1 MVMEN
6 FRDASKIM
14 PDNKYNFLQ
23 NLAACLFYPLIE
35 KRNKSFNQ
43 FPFIKPLSIHL
54 IQSTYIKNYIE
65 GKCLF
70 DNLINYF
77 FNQEE
82 LILYSNF
89 TKNGSIRKRLIGQI
103 IGKIAVL
110 NVLAS
115 CKIKDILPS
124 QIILKKNHLGMP
136 IIELN
141 NVPIDFDIHVSIS
154 HKDDLNIAA
163 AGLNRIGID
172 IERKRH
178 FGPIFIKRIFTEK
191 EIERS
196 IQIFNH
202 IDSNKNGI
210 DKDLAYT
217 CLFSIKES
225 VAKALGYGLRIDFR
239 EINIIPS
246 DSDIKVEL
254 KRFKDQDFCFN
265 PLIYLKNNYIFTLI
279 EYVG

>member
-124 QIILKKNHLGMP
+124 QIILKKTILYST
-136 IIELN
+136 
-141 NVPIDFDIHVSIS
+141 NV
-154 HKDDLNIAA
+154 
-163 AGLNRIGID
+163 
-172 IERKRH
+172 
-178 FGPIFIKRIFTEK
+178 IF
-191 EIERS
+191 
-196 IQIFNH
+196 
-202 IDSNKNGI
+202 
-210 DKDLAYT
+210 
-217 CLFSIKES
+217 
-225 VAKALGYGLRIDFR
+225 LRM
-239 EINIIPS
+239 
-246 DSDIKVEL
+246 L
-254 KRFKDQDFCFN
+254 K
-265 PLIYLKNNYIFTLI
+265 I
-279 EYVG
+279 